1 MELKVLGSSSHGNCY
16 ILENETEA
24 LIIECGIR
32 FKEVME
38 SLDFQI
44 SKVVGCLLT
53 HEHLDHSKYTG
64 EYIRRGIT
72 VYSAFQTQHAVELI
86 TGERTKAIAPMKA
99 IKVGNFT
106 VTPFNVPHDGDIEC
120 YGYIIKHE
128 EIGSL
133 LFATDLSYIPY
144 SFKKMKLNHI
154 MIECNHIREI
164 VDNSYIKSLRDRVIS
179 THMSLDTCVEAIRE
193 NKSSCLMNVILL
205 HLSDSNS
212 NEKVMLSRVKEVC
225 GNDVNVVIANK
236 GVTVNLDLCPF

>member
-1 MELKVLGSSSHGNCY
+1 MKLKVLGSSSRGNCY
-16 ILENETEA
+16 ILENEKEA
-24 LIIECGIR
+24 LVIECGINV
-32 FKEVME
+32 KEVKE
-38 SLDFQI
+38 TLDFKV
-44 SKVVGCLLT
+44 SKIVGCIIS
-53 HEHLDHSKYTG
+53 HEHLDHSKYIG
-64 EYIRRGIT
+64 GYIRLGIP
-72 VYSAFQTQHAVELI
+72 VYSSFQTQHAMEII
-86 TGERTKAIAPMKA
+86 TGERTTAISPMKA

-106 VTPFNVPHDGDIEC
+106 ITPFNVPHDEDIEC

-144 SFKKMKLNHI
+144 SLKKMKLNHM

-193 NKSSCLMNVILL
+193 NKTSCLMNAILL

-212 NEKVMLSRVKEVC
+212 DEKVMISRVKEVC
-225 GNDVNVVIANK
+225 GDDVNVVIADK
-236 GVTVNLDLCPF
+236 GVTVNLDLVPF